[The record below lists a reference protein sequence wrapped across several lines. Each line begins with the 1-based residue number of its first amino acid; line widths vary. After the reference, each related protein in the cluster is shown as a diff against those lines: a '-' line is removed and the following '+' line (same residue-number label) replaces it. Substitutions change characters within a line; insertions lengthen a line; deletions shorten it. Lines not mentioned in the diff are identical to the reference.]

1 MRYIESRRGKR
12 GNRGKRG
19 KRGKRG
25 LLPTY
30 PARHSIH
37 LVPCLFVKQSD
48 ILYLCICSSKTNTLH
63 YQNRLQNPL
72 RCKWKEEAGEEREE
86 GEEGEEEGVT
96 YSISCGFTPV

>member
-1 MRYIESRRGKR
+1 MLENRRGR
-12 GNRGKRG
+12 GEEGI
-19 KRGKRG
+19 
-25 LLPTY
+25 LPTY

-48 ILYLCICSSKTNTLH
+48 ILYLCICSSKTNRLH

-86 GEEGEEEGVT
+86 REEGEEGEEEGVT